1 VGCRRE
7 GRLWRTCAGMGQ
19 HSARTDLD
27 LPGRGPEQVRW
38 TKGLTVTGR
47 VERIDMR
54 GTERAA
60 TRVKAMMIEC

>member
-1 VGCRRE
+1 MP
-7 GRLWRTCAGMGQ
+7 AGGTVVAYLRWDGQ

>member
-1 VGCRRE
+1 
-7 GRLWRTCAGMGQ
+7 M
-19 HSARTDLD
+19 DLD

>member
-1 VGCRRE
+1 
-7 GRLWRTCAGMGQ
+7 MGQ